1 MEYPTVIFEPLSL
14 FFSNRSADNTNMA
27 LAELVAPSEA
37 QKVDRIKR
45 NFLASLNHELRTPL
59 TGILGMLD
67 LLTETPLSEEQ
78 KDYVNSSRSC
88 AELLL
93 ESITNAIEYSS
104 LTNGTSG
111 HTYSEFRPAEM
122 LQAAV
127 SAREPKA
134 RSKGLHLSLL
144 LDPQLPE
151 LALSDPHR
159 VRQILDV
166 LLSNAIKFTPAGEIE
181 VIASAAPQPDGRM
194 WLSVSVRDSGP
205 GIAADQLPSLFGGGK
220 LTENPLADPS
230 PGLRVGLP
238 LAKQITEAMGGT
250 LQVESYPAQG
260 SLFTFTIP
268 ISRAAAEIPA
278 PPVAEPAERKTA
290 RVLLV
295 EDNTV
300 AQRFMTTLLERR
312 GYTVALAPDGMVALQ
327 LAEQQPF
334 DLVLMDLQM
343 PGIDGLETARRL
355 RQTAA
360 AANVP
365 IIACTANPSSEVRA
379 ECTAA
384 GMNDFLSKPVNSA
397 ELFTVLERYGGL
409 RWRSAGSV

>member
-1 MEYPTVIFEPLSL
+1 MH
-14 FFSNRSADNTNMA
+14 MA
-27 LAELVAPSEA
+27 FAELVAPSEA
-37 QKVDRIKR
+37 QNVDRIKR

-67 LLTETPLSEEQ
+67 LLTETPLNEEQ
-78 KDYVNSSRSC
+78 KDYVSSSRSC

-127 SAREPKA
+127 AAREPKA

-166 LLSNAIKFTPAGEIE
+166 LLSNAIKFTAAGEIE
-181 VIASAAPQPDGRM
+181 VIASAAPQPDERM

-205 GIAADQLPSLFGGGK
+205 GIPADQLPQILGGGK
-220 LTENPLADPS
+220 LVENPLADPS

-238 LAKQITEAMGGT
+238 LAKQLTEAMGGA
-250 LQVESYPAQG
+250 LQVESYPEQG

-268 ISRAAAEIPA
+268 ISAAVTEA
-278 PPVAEPAERKTA
+278 PPPLLQEPAEAATS

-295 EDNTV
+295 EDNSV

-312 GYTVALAPDGMVALQ
+312 GYTVTLAPDGMAALT
-327 LAEQQPF
+327 ESGRQQF
-334 DLVLMDLQM
+334 DLILMDLQM
-343 PGIDGLETARRL
+343 PGIDGIETTRRL
-355 RQTAA
+355 RQTESAA
-360 AANVP
+360 TVP

-397 ELFTVLERYGGL
+397 ELFTVLERHGGL
-409 RWRSAGSV
+409 RRGAAGNA

>member
-1 MEYPTVIFEPLSL
+1 
-14 FFSNRSADNTNMA
+14 MA
-27 LAELVAPSEA
+27 IAELVAPSEA
-37 QKVDRIKR
+37 QSVDRIKR

-78 KDYVNSSRSC
+78 KDYVSSSRSC

-111 HTYSEFRPAEM
+111 HTYSDFRPAEM

-127 SAREPKA
+127 AAREPKA

-166 LLSNAIKFTPAGEIE
+166 LLSNAIKFTAE
-181 VIASAAPQPDGRM
+181 VA
-194 WLSVSVRDSGP
+194 
-205 GIAADQLPSLFGGGK
+205 
-220 LTENPLADPS
+220 NPLADPS

-238 LAKQITEAMGGT
+238 LAKQITEAMGGA
-250 LQVESYPAQG
+250 LQVESYPGQG

-268 ISRAAAEIPA
+268 ISAAAAEPPA
-278 PPVAEPAERKTA
+278 PLLIEPVEPAGA
-290 RVLLV
+290 RILLV
-295 EDNTV
+295 EDNSV

-312 GYTVALAPDGMVALQ
+312 GYTVTLAPDGLAALEHAALQ
-327 LAEQQPF
+327 HF
-334 DLVLMDLQM
+334 DLILMDLQM
-343 PGIDGLETARRL
+343 PGIDGIETTRRL
-355 RQTAA
+355 RQTDAA
-360 AANVP
+360 ATVP

-397 ELFTVLERYGGL
+397 ELFTVLERHGGL
-409 RWRSAGSV
+409 RRGAAANH

>member
-1 MEYPTVIFEPLSL
+1 
-14 FFSNRSADNTNMA
+14 MA
-27 LAELVAPSEA
+27 FAELVAPSEA
-37 QKVDRIKR
+37 QNVDRIKR

-67 LLTETPLSEEQ
+67 LLTETQLSEEQ
-78 KDYVNSSRSC
+78 LDYVSSSRSC

-127 SAREPKA
+127 AAREPKA

-166 LLSNAIKFTPAGEIE
+166 LLSNAIKFTAEGEIE
-181 VIASAAPQPDGRM
+181 VIASAAPQTDERM

-205 GIAADQLPSLFGGGK
+205 GIAADQLPQLFGGSR
-220 LTENPLADPS
+220 LAENPLSDPS

-238 LAKQITEAMGGT
+238 LAKQITEAMGGS
-250 LQVESYPAQG
+250 LQVESYPRQG

-268 ISRAAAEIPA
+268 ISAAAAEQPA
-278 PPVAEPAERKTA
+278 PLLTEPVEPVMT

-295 EDNTV
+295 EDNSV

-312 GYTVALAPDGMVALQ
+312 GYAVTLAPDGMAALNA
-327 LAEQQPF
+327 AEHKHF
-334 DLVLMDLQM
+334 DLILMDLQM
-343 PGIDGLETARRL
+343 PGIDGIETTRRL
-355 RQTAA
+355 RQTNSARV
-360 AANVP
+360 VP

-397 ELFTVLERYGGL
+397 ELFTVLERHGGL
-409 RWRSAGSV
+409 RRGIATSS

>member
-1 MEYPTVIFEPLSL
+1 
-14 FFSNRSADNTNMA
+14 MA
-27 LAELVAPSEA
+27 VAELVAPSEA
-37 QKVDRIKR
+37 QNVDRIKR

-151 LALSDPHR
+151 VALSDPHR

-181 VIASAAPQPDGRM
+181 VIASAAPQEDGRM

-205 GIAADQLPSLFGGGK
+205 GIATERLPQLFGGG
-220 LTENPLADPS
+220 TTPENPLADPS

-238 LAKQITEAMGGT
+238 LARQITEAMGGS
-250 LQVESYPAQG
+250 LQVESYPGQG

-268 ISRAAAEIPA
+268 ISAAAAEAPA
-278 PPVAEPAERKTA
+278 PVGNETPERTGT

-295 EDNTV
+295 EDNSV

-312 GYTVALAPDGMVALQ
+312 GYAVTLAPDGMAALQ
-327 LAEQQPF
+327 MAEHQNF

-343 PGIDGLETARRL
+343 PGIDGIETARRM
-355 RQTAA
+355 RQMASAA
-360 AANVP
+360 TVP

-379 ECTAA
+379 DCTAA

-397 ELFTVLERYGGL
+397 ELFTVLERYGRL
-409 RWRSAGSV
+409 RRGVAGSA

>member
-1 MEYPTVIFEPLSL
+1 M
-14 FFSNRSADNTNMA
+14 
-27 LAELVAPSEA
+27 
-37 QKVDRIKR
+37 DRIKR

-78 KDYVNSSRSC
+78 KDYVSSSRSC

-127 SAREPKA
+127 AAREPRA

-166 LLSNAIKFTPAGEIE
+166 LLSNAIKFTAAGEIE
-181 VIASAAPQPDGRM
+181 VIASAAPQTDNRM
-194 WLSVSVRDSGP
+194 WLSISVRDSGP
-205 GIAADQLPSLFGGGK
+205 GIAPDQLPQLFGGGK
-220 LTENPLADPS
+220 VVDNPLADPS
-230 PGLRVGLP
+230 PGLRVGLA
-238 LAKQITEAMGGT
+238 LAKQITEAMDGS
-250 LQVESYPAQG
+250 LQAESYPGQG

-268 ISRAAAEIPA
+268 ISAAMGETPTPLLTETI
-278 PPVAEPAERKTA
+278 ERLTT

-295 EDNTV
+295 EDNSV

-312 GYTVALAPDGMVALQ
+312 GYAVTLAPDGQAALQ
-327 LAEQQPF
+327 EAARQRF
-334 DLVLMDLQM
+334 DVILMDLQM
-343 PGIDGLETARRL
+343 PGIDGLETTRRL
-355 RQTAA
+355 RQTEAA
-360 AANVP
+360 ATLP

-379 ECTAA
+379 DCTAA

-397 ELFTVLERYGGL
+397 ELFTVIERYVGMRRGV
-409 RWRSAGSV
+409 GSNS

>member
-1 MEYPTVIFEPLSL
+1 
-14 FFSNRSADNTNMA
+14 MA
-27 LAELVAPSEA
+27 FAELVAPSEA
-37 QKVDRIKR
+37 QNVDRIKR

-67 LLTETPLSEEQ
+67 LLTETQLSEEQ
-78 KDYVNSSRSC
+78 MDYVSSSRSC

-127 SAREPKA
+127 AAREPKA

-166 LLSNAIKFTPAGEIE
+166 LLSNAIKFTAEGEIE
-181 VIASAAPQPDGRM
+181 VIASAAPQADERM

-205 GIAADQLPSLFGGGK
+205 GIAADQLPDLFRGGK
-220 LTENPLADPS
+220 TVENPLADPS

-238 LAKQITEAMGGT
+238 LAKQITEAMGGA
-250 LQVESYPAQG
+250 LQVESYPGQG

-268 ISRAAAEIPA
+268 ISAAAAEEPA
-278 PPVAEPAERKTA
+278 PLLTEPVEPTST

-295 EDNTV
+295 EDNSV

-312 GYTVALAPDGMVALQ
+312 GYAVTLAPDGLAALDE
-327 LAEQQPF
+327 AGRQQF
-334 DLVLMDLQM
+334 DLILMDLQM
-343 PGIDGLETARRL
+343 PGIDGIETARRL
-355 RQTAA
+355 RQTESAA
-360 AANVP
+360 TVP

-379 ECTAA
+379 DCTAA

-397 ELFTVLERYGGL
+397 ELFTVLERHGGL
-409 RWRSAGSV
+409 RRGAAGSS

>member
-1 MEYPTVIFEPLSL
+1 
-14 FFSNRSADNTNMA
+14 MA
-27 LAELVAPSEA
+27 FAELVAPSEA
-37 QKVDRIKR
+37 QNVDRIKR

-67 LLTETPLSEEQ
+67 LLTETQLSEEQ
-78 KDYVNSSRSC
+78 MDYVSSSRSC

-127 SAREPKA
+127 AAREPKA

-166 LLSNAIKFTPAGEIE
+166 LLSNAIKFTTEGEIE
-181 VIASAAPQPDGRM
+181 VIASAAPQADERM

-205 GIAADQLPSLFGGGK
+205 GIAADQLPDLFHGGK
-220 LTENPLADPS
+220 TVENPLADPS

-238 LAKQITEAMGGT
+238 LAKQITEAMGGA
-250 LQVESYPAQG
+250 LQVESYPGQG

-268 ISRAAAEIPA
+268 ISAAAAEEPA
-278 PPVAEPAERKTA
+278 PLLTEPVEPTSA

-295 EDNTV
+295 EDNSV

-312 GYTVALAPDGMVALQ
+312 GYAVTLAPDGLAALNEAAHKQ
-327 LAEQQPF
+327 F
-334 DLVLMDLQM
+334 DLILMDLQM
-343 PGIDGLETARRL
+343 PGIDGIETARRL
-355 RQTAA
+355 RQTESAA
-360 AANVP
+360 TVP

-379 ECTAA
+379 DCTAA

-397 ELFTVLERYGGL
+397 ELFTVLERHGGL
-409 RWRSAGSV
+409 RRGAAGSA

>member
-1 MEYPTVIFEPLSL
+1 
-14 FFSNRSADNTNMA
+14 MA
-27 LAELVAPSEA
+27 IAELVAPSEA
-37 QKVDRIKR
+37 QSVDRIKR

-78 KDYVNSSRSC
+78 KDYVSSSRSC

-111 HTYSEFRPAEM
+111 HTYSDFRPAEM

-127 SAREPKA
+127 AAREPKA

-166 LLSNAIKFTPAGEIE
+166 LLSNAIKFTAEGEIE
-181 VIASAAPQPDGRM
+181 VIASAAPQADDRM

-205 GIAADQLPSLFGGGK
+205 GIAADQLPQLFGGGK
-220 LTENPLADPS
+220 LVANPLADPS

-238 LAKQITEAMGGT
+238 LAKQITEAMGGA
-250 LQVESYPAQG
+250 LQVESYPGQG

-268 ISRAAAEIPA
+268 ISAAAAEPPA
-278 PPVAEPAERKTA
+278 PLLIEPVEPAGA
-290 RVLLV
+290 RILLV
-295 EDNTV
+295 EDNSV

-312 GYTVALAPDGMVALQ
+312 GYTVTLAPDGLAALEHAALQ
-327 LAEQQPF
+327 HF
-334 DLVLMDLQM
+334 DLILMDLQM
-343 PGIDGLETARRL
+343 PGIDGIETTRRL
-355 RQTAA
+355 RQTDAA
-360 AANVP
+360 ATVP

-397 ELFTVLERYGGL
+397 ELFTVLERHGGL
-409 RWRSAGSV
+409 RRGAAANH

>member
-1 MEYPTVIFEPLSL
+1 
-14 FFSNRSADNTNMA
+14 MA
-27 LAELVAPSEA
+27 IAELVAPSEA
-37 QKVDRIKR
+37 QNVDRIKR

-67 LLTETPLSEEQ
+67 LLTETSLTEEQ
-78 KDYVNSSRSC
+78 KDYVSSSRSC

-151 LALSDPHR
+151 VALSDPHR

-166 LLSNAIKFTPAGEIE
+166 LLSNAIKFTPTGEPTGGEIE
-181 VIASAAPQPDGRM
+181 VIASAAPQEDGRM

-205 GIAADQLPSLFGGGK
+205 GIATEHLPQLFGGGA
-220 LTENPLADPS
+220 TSENPLADPS

-238 LAKQITEAMGGT
+238 LARQITEAMGGS
-250 LQVESYPAQG
+250 LQVESFPGQG

-268 ISRAAAEIPA
+268 ISAASAEAPALLASETPERAGVRI
-278 PPVAEPAERKTA
+278 
-290 RVLLV
+290 LLV
-295 EDNTV
+295 EDNSV

-312 GYTVALAPDGMVALQ
+312 GYVVTLAPDGMAALGAVARQ
-327 LAEQQPF
+327 HF

-343 PGIDGLETARRL
+343 PGIDGIETTRRM
-355 RQTAA
+355 RQTESAA
-360 AANVP
+360 TVP

-379 ECTAA
+379 DCTAA

-397 ELFTVLERYGGL
+397 ELFTVLDRY
-409 RWRSAGSV
+409 AGMRRGVASSS